1 MEEFAYKLVMFGFSA
16 LCEDLEEVKRRLSLY
31 PPERY
36 ELENGEECF
45 LIDLATR
52 DSYPIVLEEGKF
64 AIKEMEAS

>member
-1 MEEFAYKLVMFGFSA
+1 MEEFSYKLVMFGFSA

-31 PPERY
+31 PAERY

-45 LIDLATR
+45 LIDLVTR

-64 AIKEMEAS
+64 VIKGMEAQ